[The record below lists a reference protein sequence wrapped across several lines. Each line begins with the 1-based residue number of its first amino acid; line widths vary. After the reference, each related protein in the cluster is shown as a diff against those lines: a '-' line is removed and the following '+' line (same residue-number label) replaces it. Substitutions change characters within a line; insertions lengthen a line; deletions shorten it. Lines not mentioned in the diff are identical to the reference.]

1 MNAVLNHLDLECNR
15 VGDAGAVAIAGAL
28 CVNKTIRV
36 LTFSSNNKSY
46 RATAMF
52 KQCAVSTR
60 RASYK
65 HTLSQPYTRC
75 STSVPT
81 VSVTQGLLR
90 SLKVR
95 K

>member
-46 RATAMF
+46 RATAMCRVYPESEL
-52 KQCAVSTR
+52 QTHALT
-60 RASYK
+60 
-65 HTLSQPYTRC
+65 TLH
-75 STSVPT
+75 
-81 VSVTQGLLR
+81 
-90 SLKVR
+90 
-95 K
+95 